1 MGLHELADDLHR
13 DHHFGRTPK
22 QPALKRPERSGVKQ
36 DDPSSNDDIARK
48 AEDGSRGGEAVRHDQ
63 PFECGH
69 RQRCPDCSKTA
80 TKTPQ
85 ALLAK
90 DPPGRTS
97 DQDQAAADCRDEFHA
112 LLSLME
118 LASWI
123 ALGPDSQL
131 NAATGCEALHCATIS
146 RAQPSHWPHWVA
158 TPSSNWTSSKVMPAR
173 T

>member
-1 MGLHELADDLHR
+1 MTTLRER
-13 DHHFGRTPK
+13 PK
-22 QPALKRPERSGVKQ
+22 TEGGGAKRS
-36 DDPSSNDDIARK
+36 DTINHSNAGTAK
-48 AEDGSRGGEAVRHDQ
+48 
-63 PFECGH
+63 
-69 RQRCPDCSKTA
+69 RCPDCSKTA

-90 DPPGRTS
+90 DPPDRAR
-97 DQDQAAADCRDEFHA
+97 DEDQAAAECRDEFHA

-123 ALGPDSQL
+123 ALGPESQF

-158 TPSSNWTSSKVMPAR
+158 TPSSNCTSSKVMPAR